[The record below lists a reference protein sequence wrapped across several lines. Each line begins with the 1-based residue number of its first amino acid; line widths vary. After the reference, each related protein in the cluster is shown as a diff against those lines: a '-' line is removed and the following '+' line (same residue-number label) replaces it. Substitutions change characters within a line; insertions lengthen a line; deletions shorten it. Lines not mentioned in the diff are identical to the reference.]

1 MILSKSLSFST
12 QNMDFSIIVPV
23 FNSSKYI
30 SDCFDSIFNQDSEIN
45 FEVIAIDDKSSDDS
59 LNILYNYASNEP
71 RLKVFSNDV
80 NQRPYKSRAIA
91 ASKAVGKYIVHVDI
105 DDYMARDSLKIL
117 KSKICLFDVDIIIC
131 NWKMKYGD
139 KENVMYD
146 IKNQLETNDKNLI
159 QPYMMSMSASKIVK
173 RELVNKNILKNNRF
187 ESNADDLLYCT
198 EILFNSK
205 NFLLIPDILYTNIVH
220 KNSFTSIVS
229 RNAAEFINGRIILL
243 ENLIILKNHYGENK
257 NIFSP
262 IMFKIYKQLS
272 SYILIFQIKNMN
284 SSFDVIQLIDN
295 LKEFR
300 FINEVNYYI
309 SDIKKM
315 SEGLKNTIFIY
326 LKKHGLKDFLHVFK
340 KIILEKISINTK

>member
-1 MILSKSLSFST
+1 MILSKSSSFST

-71 RLKVFSNDV
+71 RLKVLSNDV

-91 ASKAVGKYIVHVDI
+91 ASKAIGKYIVHVDI
-105 DDYMARDSLKIL
+105 DDYIAKDSLKIL
-117 KSKICLFDVDIIIC
+117 KSKICLYDVDIIIC

-139 KENVMYD
+139 KETVMYD
-146 IKNQLETNDKNLI
+146 INNELETNDKNLI
-159 QPYMMSMSASKIVK
+159 QPYMMSMSPSKIVK
-173 RELVNKNILKNNRF
+173 RELVEKNILKNNRF

-220 KNSFTSIVS
+220 KNSFTSVVS

-262 IMFKIYKQLS
+262 IMFKIYRQLS
-272 SYILIFQIKNMN
+272 SYILIFQIKNNN
-284 SSFDVIQLIDN
+284 SSFDITQLTDN
-295 LKEFR
+295 LIEFD
-300 FINEVNYYI
+300 FINEVNHYI
-309 SDIKKM
+309 SDLKKM
-315 SEGLKNTIFIY
+315 NEGLKNTIFIY
-326 LKKHGLKDFLHVFK
+326 LKKHGLKDFLHVIK
-340 KIILEKISINTK
+340 KIILEKININTK